1 MNKNVVTDEHVS
13 YTPLECTLVWESKNT
28 HVAHLA
34 KRSEAQEE
42 QISWYRG

>member
-13 YTPLECTLVWESKNT
+13 YTPLECTPVWESKNT

-42 QISWYRG
+42 QSSRYRG